1 MDAKYPG
8 YNIWLC
14 GKFTPQHFDIAPS
27 DSLIVVKWDNKLFS
41 GNFQVPTV
49 SLGKPSPIKGM
60 QLFTINKPSQL
71 PESFDLLPSKIWRQ
85 VKVISDDKHEVILL
99 LSLAKSS
106 RAEWSEVCQDY
117 TTSNAYIYRVNRIVL
132 CIPL

>member
-8 YNIWLC
+8 YNVWLC
-14 GKFTPQHFDIAPS
+14 DKFTPQHFDIAPS

-49 SLGKPSPIKGM
+49 SLGNPSPIKGM
-60 QLFTINKPSQL
+60 KLFTINKPSQL

-85 VKVISDDKHEVILL
+85 VKVIADDRHELILL
-99 LSLAKSS
+99 LSLIKSS
-106 RAEWSEVCQDY
+106 RAEWSEV
-117 TTSNAYIYRVNRIVL
+117 
-132 CIPL
+132 